1 MNYNNIIKQE
11 LITKGWSTDKKYKVT
26 LDDDRE
32 LLLRVSSESTYGKK
46 MEEYEM
52 MIKVY
57 ELKVHMSKPIHIELS
72 NEEVLF
78 FQSWIKGVDLKDV
91 IHTFNSKKQY
101 DLGYEAGRI
110 LKSIHSIQI
119 DDKHKFDWSNKFNEK
134 IDIKIKNY
142 KESSRKY
149 EKGQLFID
157 YINKNRDLLNDR
169 PISFH
174 HGDYHIGNMMIDN
187 KGDLTIIDF
196 DRSDYGDPWEEFNRI
211 VWCVQESYE
220 FASGMVNGYFNGK
233 VPLDFW
239 KLLKLY
245 IVANSLSSIY
255 WAIQFGED
263 QVQIMREQANEIL
276 EWYDDMKKDIP
287 TWYIP

>member
-1 MNYNNIIKQE
+1 MNLNNIIKQE
-11 LITKGWSTDKKYKVT
+11 PITKGWSTDKKYKVT
-26 LDDDRE
+26 LDSNKN
-32 LLLRVSSESTYGKK
+32 LLLRASSRSTYEKK
-46 MEEYEM
+46 LEDYKMMEKIYDLGINISRGVGLEY
-52 MIKVY
+52 
-57 ELKVHMSKPIHIELS
+57 LDD
-72 NEEVLF
+72 EVFF
-78 FQSWIKGVDLKDV
+78 FQKWIDGEDLND
-91 IHTFNSKKQY
+91 IIDNYDSKKKY
-101 DLGYEAGRI
+101 ILGYEAGNI
-110 LKSIHSIQI
+110 LSDIHCIPI
-119 DDKHKFDWSNKFNEK
+119 DDIYNYNWADKYNKK

-157 YINKNRDLLNDR
+157 YINENRDLLNNR

-174 HGDYHIGNMMIDN
+174 HGDYHIGNMMIDD

-196 DRSDYGDPWEEFNRI
+196 DRSGYGDPWEEFNRI

-233 VPLDFW
+233 VPLEFW

-245 IVANSLSSIY
+245 IATNSLSSIY

-263 QVQIMREQANEIL
+263 QVQIMREQADEIL

-287 TWYIP
+287 TWYIS